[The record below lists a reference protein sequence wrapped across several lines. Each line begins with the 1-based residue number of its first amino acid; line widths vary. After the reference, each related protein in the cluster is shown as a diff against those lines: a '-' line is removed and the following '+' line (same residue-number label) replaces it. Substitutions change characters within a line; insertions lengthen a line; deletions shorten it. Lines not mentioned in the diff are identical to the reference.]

1 MTTQKIAIAALVV
14 SVIALLF
21 GVFNKDVETVTERIV
36 EQTFGGVT
44 NLDSL
49 TLSEDLVV
57 GGSLDISE
65 GVTADF
71 GSITATTTL
80 TSDSDNIQLL
90 AASANMT
97 TITLPTAEDGLHFKF
112 VVAGALTGSSVL
124 VDSAEGDN
132 IEGNLFVNDA
142 AVACSGE
149 DQINIVTD
157 GEVVGDY
164 FEIVSDGTSWYIIES
179 RGEAAAKMTC
189 TDPS

>member
-97 TITLPTAEDGLHFKF
+97 TITLPTAEDGLHFK
-112 VVAGALTGSSVL
+112 
-124 VDSAEGDN
+124 